1 MKQKVVSILLALTM
15 LLGLLPSAALALDGD
30 AASVDFTVQADGAFL
45 LAPQRGVRVEA
56 GLAESYG
63 YTDSVTGGVSALDVL
78 VKAHELLFG
87 QDFTAET
94 KGDYL
99 ALSSS
104 GFITTIFG
112 ENTSASG
119 FILNGAYPNDGT
131 ESANGGYNGTTAA
144 TQEVVDGDLVEFF
157 LYQDASYY
165 SDQVVWFCRDGSALD
180 SLTVRPGAQV
190 SLTLQGV
197 MYMMGY
203 LYPDAAAMH
212 GAGSAVSGA
221 QLAWVDADGTLTD
234 VEGAVTGEDGAV
246 SLTVPEEG
254 TYALTAYMPA
264 AEIEANDA
272 SPLILSLLPVTV
284 SQDAPAPAGPCDL
297 TALSVASFQSNPG
310 ALELTPAFSSDV
322 TAYSVP
328 QVAYDESSPIYRS
341 AYVKAACGNRDAVIT
356 AACNGVTAVLTSG
369 DAYWKLLFGALVPGQ
384 DNLLTVTVA
393 ASDAEDAETKTYTVT
408 VPMAADPTAPALAGA
423 AEATAEIR
431 LDGTYTLDLRTVFT
445 DPDTPELTYTV
456 SVDGGTAA
464 AADADFRFSPAATG
478 TYTLAFTASDGKNT
492 SPAYTVTLTVTAPD
506 AAITVPGDAE
516 LFVGSKVTHYVPF
529 TEVPAAFSLENGDGT
544 VTYYFELTNNSTYNY
559 RVSGEDYITYG
570 GTFKKAAGYTM
581 AVTAEDLQ
589 PAGKTRSTVD
599 RDVTS
604 NGGSNVGDVYL
615 NINAQ
620 GYLKLDQAGD
630 TYQLVTLRNWEA
642 IDGWSANYFI
652 EPDYHFTVLREDGT
666 ASDGGV
672 VTVSDSGLVTAV
684 GEGTAIVLVTYDAM
698 TLKFTTNAAQFY
710 GAVWPE
716 NTGVFVVSVGAGDS
730 GITTGMTLN
739 EGRNA
744 ETDKLSGD
752 ALDAEHDVI
761 YFTGDAGSYTF
772 TPGTAGCTVSVAV
785 PTVGDVMTFSGF
797 ETVAANAGGSFTVP
811 LAEGRNIVKVEKDG
825 RAEYQVITAKPVSYT
840 VNDGAEVR
848 PGDSLSV
855 KFDTLYHPA
864 NKLAGVYN
872 MSAFILYSDVDGYEG
887 QLAGSTA
894 NQYTFASN
902 ANAQTLS
909 KLKTRT
915 EAMMWGSLTVSYKD
929 AGTLTIPADW
939 AEDTFTLSGGT
950 LVSLGYGDPYGNH
963 RGITLTDGKAPN
975 FNAKVK
981 EGILGQLPDIVI
993 PVVLDKSVTSIEI
1006 TAQPTTT
1013 AYFAGDSFDPT
1024 GMTVAAAYSDGS
1036 TNDHVTSY
1044 TVSPQVL
1051 TADTTAVTVTY
1062 GGKTATVPV
1071 TVTQPKVTAIAIT
1084 AAPNRTGYTAGD
1096 VFDPTGMVVT
1106 ATYENG
1112 KTAPVTS
1119 YTYAPQRTLTAG
1131 DTAMTIT
1138 YTGSD
1143 AAEDLAAVEQPITV
1157 RAADPD
1163 RPESQTITVS
1173 FTLKGDSK
1181 HGEAGGPHTLKA
1193 GNLET
1198 WVSRTRI
1205 TVDEDAKVID
1215 VLAKA
1220 LSLAGIP
1227 YENPTGNYV
1236 TEIRG
1241 LAEFDN
1247 GPLSGWMY
1255 TLNGTHPD
1263 LGVNEQAV
1271 KNGDVIVFHYTDDYT
1286 VEEGSDRWSS
1296 GGGSASV
1303 PAVPETPAS
1312 GLPFADVA
1320 ESYWAVEGIR
1330 YVYEKGLMQGTGA
1343 TTFSPEATTTRGMIA
1358 AILYRLEGSPAVTGS
1373 QPFSDVSDT
1382 MYCADAVR
1390 WAEANGIAN
1399 GYSDGRF
1406 GPGEP
1411 ITREQLA
1418 AILYR
1423 YAVYKGYDVTE
1434 KADLSGFADAA
1445 AVSTYAVDPLAWAN
1459 AVGLING
1466 TAAGTLIPRGG
1477 ATRAQAATILMRW
1490 LETAAS

>member
-1 MKQKVVSILLALTM
+1 
-15 LLGLLPSAALALDGD
+15 
-30 AASVDFTVQADGAFL
+30 
-45 LAPQRGVRVEA
+45 
-56 GLAESYG
+56 
-63 YTDSVTGGVSALDVL
+63 
-78 VKAHELLFG
+78 
-87 QDFTAET
+87 
-94 KGDYL
+94 
-99 ALSSS
+99 
-104 GFITTIFG
+104 
-112 ENTSASG
+112 
-119 FILNGAYPNDGT
+119 
-131 ESANGGYNGTTAA
+131 
-144 TQEVVDGDLVEFF
+144 
-157 LYQDASYY
+157 
-165 SDQVVWFCRDGSALD
+165 
-180 SLTVRPGAQV
+180 
-190 SLTLQGV
+190 
-197 MYMMGY
+197 
-203 LYPDAAAMH
+203 
-212 GAGSAVSGA
+212 
-221 QLAWVDADGTLTD
+221 
-234 VEGAVTGEDGAV
+234 
-246 SLTVPEEG
+246 
-254 TYALTAYMPA
+254 
-264 AEIEANDA
+264 
-272 SPLILSLLPVTV
+272 
-284 SQDAPAPAGPCDL
+284 
-297 TALSVASFQSNPG
+297 
-310 ALELTPAFSSDV
+310 
-322 TAYSVP
+322 
-328 QVAYDESSPIYRS
+328 
-341 AYVKAACGNRDAVIT
+341 
-356 AACNGVTAVLTSG
+356 
-369 DAYWKLLFGALVPGQ
+369 
-384 DNLLTVTVA
+384 
-393 ASDAEDAETKTYTVT
+393 
-408 VPMAADPTAPALAGA
+408 
-423 AEATAEIR
+423 
-431 LDGTYTLDLRTVFT
+431 
-445 DPDTPELTYTV
+445 
-456 SVDGGTAA
+456 
-464 AADADFRFSPAATG
+464 
-478 TYTLAFTASDGKNT
+478 
-492 SPAYTVTLTVTAPD
+492 
-506 AAITVPGDAE
+506 
-516 LFVGSKVTHYVPF
+516 
-529 TEVPAAFSLENGDGT
+529 
-544 VTYYFELTNNSTYNY
+544 
-559 RVSGEDYITYG
+559 
-570 GTFKKAAGYTM
+570 
-581 AVTAEDLQ
+581 
-589 PAGKTRSTVD
+589 
-599 RDVTS
+599 
-604 NGGSNVGDVYL
+604 
-615 NINAQ
+615 
-620 GYLKLDQAGD
+620 
-630 TYQLVTLRNWEA
+630 
-642 IDGWSANYFI
+642 
-652 EPDYHFTVLREDGT
+652 
-666 ASDGGV
+666 
-672 VTVSDSGLVTAV
+672 
-684 GEGTAIVLVTYDAM
+684 
-698 TLKFTTNAAQFY
+698 
-710 GAVWPE
+710 
-716 NTGVFVVSVGAGDS
+716 
-730 GITTGMTLN
+730 
-739 EGRNA
+739 
-744 ETDKLSGD
+744 
-752 ALDAEHDVI
+752 
-761 YFTGDAGSYTF
+761 
-772 TPGTAGCTVSVAV
+772 
-785 PTVGDVMTFSGF
+785 
-797 ETVAANAGGSFTVP
+797 
-811 LAEGRNIVKVEKDG
+811 
-825 RAEYQVITAKPVSYT
+825 
-840 VNDGAEVR
+840 
-848 PGDSLSV
+848 
-855 KFDTLYHPA
+855 
-864 NKLAGVYN
+864 
-872 MSAFILYSDVDGYEG
+872 
-887 QLAGSTA
+887 
-894 NQYTFASN
+894 
-902 ANAQTLS
+902 
-909 KLKTRT
+909 
-915 EAMMWGSLTVSYKD
+915 MWGSLTVSYKD

-975 FNAKVK
+975 LNAKVK

-1013 AYFAGDSFDPT
+1013 AYFAGDSFDPA
-1024 GMTVAAAYSDGS
+1024 GMTVTAAYSDGS

-1330 YVYEKGLMQGTGA
+1330 YVYEKGLMQGTGS

-1466 TAAGTLIPRGG
+1466 TAAGTLVPRGG

-1490 LETAAS
+1490 LETAAN